1 LYVVGDSHDVRPR
14 KIKCNWRDL

>member
-1 LYVVGDSHDVRPR
+1 VVGDSHDVRPR